1 MRRKTLILTVGG
13 SLAAAAIVGT
23 AIGAGAAEVASE
35 GLGPAPAATT
45 SRTDPTGTPGTRPTD
60 DPTGTPGTGPTS
72 TPPAAGSVTSER
84 AVEIALAIAGGG
96 RLDDVERE
104 WEHGRTVWSVKVVD
118 GGWEV
123 RVDVD
128 AATGEVVRT
137 EQDDDRDDARRGRDD
152 G

>member
-23 AIGAGAAEVASE
+23 AIGAGAAEVSE

-45 SRTDPTGTPGTRPTD
+45 PGTDPTGTPGTRPTD
-60 DPTGTPGTGPTS
+60 DPTGRPGTGPTG